1 MEETLQLL
9 TNSSHNSLL
18 LVDELGRG
26 TSTFD
31 GFSIATSVLKYI
43 LKSDAT

>member
-1 MEETLQLL
+1 MEETLHLL

-31 GFSIATSVLKYI
+31 GFSIATSVLKFVVR
-43 LKSDAT
+43 SRPS